1 MTRNKTQKLEN
12 KTSSAKTT
20 SVAELAGREGNKVSI
35 DFDKIKTLPEIE
47 AAEAAEAAL
56 ERKTEKNN

>member
-12 KTSSAKTT
+12 KTSSA
-20 SVAELAGREGNKVSI
+20 ADLAGREGNKVSI

-47 AAEAAEAAL
+47 AAEAAL

>member
-12 KTSSAKTT
+12 ETSSTKTT
-20 SVAELAGREGNKVSI
+20 SAAELAGKEGNKVSI
-35 DFDKIKTLPEIE
+35 DLDKIKTLAEI
-47 AAEAAEAAL
+47 EAAEAAL